1 MFGNTLN
8 PKNRDI
14 DLLVVSDDF
23 VDMFMFKRKKLI
35 TDYVISNIVIDPICI
50 TKKEY
55 KRLVTSNSNFA
66 KQMLKGEV
74 IYESRDKR
82 DTT

>member
-66 KQMLKGEV
+66 KQML
-74 IYESRDKR
+74 R
-82 DTT
+82 